1 MRAIIRPVASLL
13 CLAAIAVAEPWDPA
27 TAAAEMV
34 AAGKRDALD
43 RLLTE
48 RGTEREFEQAI
59 RRAREA
65 GVNEQAILEARFLY
79 RVDKGDDSAL
89 TRMLPE
95 FTEREAA
102 FKLEDSAIFAA
113 KEDWLAV
120 IEYLKA
126 LTALEAGDR
135 AAFKRHITEA
145 FWLSPHQG
153 TAFAPHIE
161 RLRTAEAMRG
171 LKLDLSIAMTPVP
184 GGEARPLAAS
194 LGENDKA
201 LLLHFWSP
209 WSGECDGFMP
219 EFAAIAAHVAEH
231 GVAVASLLSGD
242 FPELVG
248 EAGETIRD
256 PKLAGSGAWF
266 IDPAGG
272 MFARQLR
279 VRDLPT
285 LVLLSPRGEVLFNG
299 APDDKALWKALA
311 EIDARIRRPQ
321 APADDAR

>member
-1 MRAIIRPVASLL
+1 MRAIIRFAAGLF
-13 CLAAIAVAEPWDPA
+13 CLSALAVAEPWDPA
-27 TAAAEMV
+27 AAAAEMV

-48 RGTEREFEQAI
+48 RGTEREFQQAI
-59 RRAREA
+59 RHAREA

-79 RVDKGDDSAL
+79 RVDKGDDAAL
-89 TRMLPE
+89 VRMLPE

-126 LTALEAGDR
+126 LTALDAGDR

-171 LKLDLSIAMTPVP
+171 LKLDLTVAMTPVT
-184 GGEARPLAAS
+184 GGEPRPLEAS
-194 LGENDKA
+194 LDENDKA

-219 EFAAIAAHVAEH
+219 QFAAIAAHLAEH

-256 PKLAGSGAWF
+256 PKLADAGEWF
-266 IDPAGG
+266 IDPTGG
-272 MFARQLR
+272 LFARQLR

-285 LVLLSPRGEVLFNG
+285 LVLLSPQGEVLFNG